1 MDIGLGL
8 DPTLKLSLNEQDKLC
23 ETAVEL
29 GYQSIWTPEGTGQ
42 DSYQICLKRWQATT
56 NIISDG
62 ITTGIAVSP
71 VIWRSPM
78 AFAMAGGTV
87 SQISNG
93 KFIMG
98 LGSGGAYRPGAMD
111 SLGRSKISVL
121 SLMRDYVTIV
131 KKLVNGETLSYQG
144 KIETLLEEKLA
155 IFPPPKTPIYLGA
168 LGPKMLSLAGEL
180 ADGAALNWCNPEQ
193 VEWSRSQVKLGAEKS
208 NRDPSEIKISEYIR
222 ICVDDEDE
230 ERARIALA
238 KATIGYALGPSI
250 PSEKERKLG
259 YRAHFERMGFAKELA
274 ELDQMRANGA
284 SQNEIAEAF
293 PTNILNTVG
302 YFGSSDGAAKAF
314 ANLSQ
319 GLDNA
324 IVRVVSS
331 RPGKVDG
338 ALDVMKACSPEK
350 IRQNL

>member
-1 MDIGLGL
+1 MEIGLGL
-8 DPTLKLSLNEQDKLC
+8 DSTLNLSLDEQNQLC

-29 GYQSIWTPEGTGQ
+29 GFNSIWTPEGTGQ
-42 DSYQICLKRWQATT
+42 DSYQICLRRWEATT
-56 NIISDG
+56 NITSAG

-87 SQISNG
+87 SQITNG

-98 LGSGGAYRPGAMD
+98 LGSGGIYRPGAMN
-111 SLGRSKISVL
+111 SLGKSKISAL

-131 KKLVNGETLSYQG
+131 RKLVNGETVSYRG
-144 KIETLLEEKLA
+144 KTETLLEEKLA
-155 IFPPPKTPIYLGA
+155 IFPSPKTPIYLGA

-193 VEWSRSQVKLGAEKS
+193 VAWSREQIKLGDEKS

-222 ICVDDEDE
+222 ICIDDEDE
-230 ERARIALA
+230 NRARIALA
-238 KATIGYALGPSI
+238 KATIGYALGPTV
-250 PSEKERKLG
+250 PTEKERQLG
-259 YRAHFERMGFAKELA
+259 YRAHFERMGFSKELA
-274 ELDQMRANGA
+274 NLDQMRIKGA
-284 SQNEIAEAF
+284 SRDEIAEAF
-293 PTNILNTVG
+293 PSNILNTVG
-302 YFGSSDGAAKAF
+302 YFGSSEGAAKAF
-314 ANLSQ
+314 ADLSK

-331 RPGKVDG
+331 RPGNING
-338 ALDVMKACSPEK
+338 ALDAMKACSPKK
-350 IRQNL
+350 INQNL

>member
-1 MDIGLGL
+1 MEIGLGL
-8 DPTLKLSLNEQDKLC
+8 DPTLRLSLDEQNQLC

-29 GYQSIWTPEGTGQ
+29 GFNSIWTPEGTGQ
-42 DSYQICLKRWQATT
+42 DSYQICLRRWEATT
-56 NIISDG
+56 NITPTG

-87 SQISNG
+87 SQITNG

-98 LGSGGAYRPGAMD
+98 LGSGGTYRPGAMD
-111 SLGRSKISVL
+111 SLGKSKISVL

-131 KKLVNGETLSYQG
+131 RKLVNGETVSYRG
-144 KIETLLEEKLA
+144 KTETLLEEKLA

-193 VEWSRSQVKLGAEKS
+193 VAWSREQVKLGAEKS
-208 NRDPSEIKISEYIR
+208 NRD
-222 ICVDDEDE
+222 DEDE
-230 ERARIALA
+230 NRARIALA
-238 KATIGYALGPSI
+238 KATIGYALGPTV
-250 PSEKERKLG
+250 PTEKERQLG
-259 YRAHFERMGFAKELA
+259 YRAHFERMGFSKELA
-274 ELDQMRANGA
+274 DLDQMRIKGA
-284 SQNEIAEAF
+284 SSDEIAEAF

-302 YFGSSDGAAKAF
+302 YFGSSK
-314 ANLSQ
+314 

-324 IVRVVSS
+324 ILRVVSS
-331 RPGKVDG
+331 RPGNING

-350 IRQNL
+350 INQNL

>member
-1 MDIGLGL
+1 MEIGLGL
-8 DPTLKLSLNEQDKLC
+8 DPTLRLSLDEQNELS
-23 ETAVEL
+23 ETATQL

-42 DSYQICLKRWQATT
+42 DSYQICLRRWEATT
-56 NIISDG
+56 NIIPEG

-98 LGSGGAYRPGAMD
+98 LGSGGTYRPGAMN
-111 SLGRSKISVL
+111 SLGKSKISVL

-131 KKLVNGETLSYQG
+131 RKLVNGETVSYRG
-144 KIETLLEEKLA
+144 KTETLLEEQLA

-193 VEWSRSQVKLGAEKS
+193 IEWSKQQVQYGAEKAD
-208 NRDPSEIKISEYIR
+208 RDPSEIKISEYIR

-230 ERARIALA
+230 DRARIALA
-238 KATIGYALGPSI
+238 KATIGYALGPTI
-250 PSEKERKLG
+250 PSEKERQLG
-259 YRAHFERMGFAKELA
+259 YRAHFERMGFEKELA
-274 ELDQMRANGA
+274 DLDQMRSKGA
-284 SQNEIAEAF
+284 SRDEIAEAF
-293 PTNILNTVG
+293 PTKILSTVG

-331 RPGKVDG
+331 RPGNIDG
-338 ALDVMKACSPEK
+338 ALDVIKACAPKK
-350 IRQNL
+350 IQSHL

>member
-1 MDIGLGL
+1 MEIGLGL
-8 DPTLKLSLNEQDKLC
+8 DPTLRLSLDEQNQLS
-23 ETAVEL
+23 ETATQL

-42 DSYQICLKRWQATT
+42 DSYQICLRRWEATT
-56 NIISDG
+56 NIIPEG

-98 LGSGGAYRPGAMD
+98 LGSGGTYRPGAMN
-111 SLGRSKISVL
+111 SLGKSKISVL

-131 KKLVNGETLSYQG
+131 RKLVNGETVSYRG
-144 KIETLLEEKLA
+144 KTETLLEEQLA

-193 VEWSRSQVKLGAEKS
+193 IEWSKQQVQYGAEKAD
-208 NRDPSEIKISEYIR
+208 RDPSEIKISEYIR

-230 ERARIALA
+230 DRARIALA
-238 KATIGYALGPSI
+238 KATIGYALGPTI
-250 PSEKERKLG
+250 PSEKERQLG
-259 YRAHFERMGFAKELA
+259 YRAHFERMGFEKELA
-274 ELDQMRANGA
+274 DLDQMRSKGA
-284 SQNEIAEAF
+284 SRDEIAEAF
-293 PTNILNTVG
+293 PTKILSTVG

-331 RPGKVDG
+331 RPGNIDG
-338 ALDVMKACSPEK
+338 ALDVIKACAPEK
-350 IRQNL
+350 IQSHL